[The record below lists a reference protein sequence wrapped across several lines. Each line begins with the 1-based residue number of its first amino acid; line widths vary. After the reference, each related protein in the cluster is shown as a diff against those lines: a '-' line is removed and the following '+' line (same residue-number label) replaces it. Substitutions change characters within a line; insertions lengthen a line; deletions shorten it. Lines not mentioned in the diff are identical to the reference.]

1 VKETSSQPQHR
12 LDIVDLAPAAAD
24 ADREITGRWQIR
36 TWWRRIATVALLGA
50 IVTVLLLNAKRSES
64 ALSVLAH
71 AHPAW
76 VAAIVGTTT
85 ATYAMAATCTIG
97 STTTPITARR
107 TIVMQLASTF
117 VNRFVPSGVGGAV
130 LNVRYLERA
139 GAQRREA
146 ITANALNSI
155 AGLVLHLALFAALLP
170 FFGGIHRDVDPP
182 DDSPAYIAIL
192 IALIA
197 LGAAAWIR
205 WLPQHWKGHVRVM
218 QRAASDVL
226 SDPRRLTLLLTG
238 SAGVTLAHGAGLWCA
253 LRAVHAPVTPAD
265 VMVVYLAAAAAA
277 ALSPT
282 PGGLGAI
289 EVALVTGLTRTG
301 TPAVDAAA
309 AVLIYRFITYWI
321 PVLPGYVAFRHLRR
335 TGAI

>member
-1 VKETSSQPQHR
+1 MKEPSSHLQHR
-12 LDIVDLAPAAAD
+12 LDISDLAPAAAD
-24 ADREITGRWQIR
+24 ADQEVTGRWR
-36 TWWRRIATVALLGA
+36 AKTWWRRIAALALLSA

-64 ALSVLAH
+64 ALTVLAH

-76 VAAIVGTTT
+76 IAAIIGTTA

-97 STTTPITARR
+97 STTTPITAGR
-107 TIVMQLASTF
+107 TVVMQLASTF

-130 LNVRYLERA
+130 LNVRYLEHA
-139 GAQRREA
+139 GAQRSEA
-146 ITANALNSI
+146 ITANALNSS
-155 AGLVLHLALFAALLP
+155 AGLVVHLALFAGLLP
-170 FFGGIHRDVDPP
+170 FFGGFHRDIDPP
-182 DDSPAYIAIL
+182 DDSAAYIAIL
-192 IALIA
+192 IALVA
-197 LGAAAWIR
+197 VGATAWIR
-205 WLPQHWKGHVRVM
+205 WLPQHWKGHLRVM

-226 SDPRRLTLLLTG
+226 HDPRRLTLLLAG

-265 VMVVYLAAAAAA
+265 VMVVYLTAAAAAA
-277 ALSPT
+277 ISPT
-282 PGGLGAI
+282 PGGVGAI

-321 PVLPGYVAFRHLRR
+321 PVLPGLVAFRHLRR
-335 TGAI
+335 TDAI